1 MYFADKLDT
10 NIENCFF
17 FADKNETENGIDIDR
32 CEDNNL
38 LRN

>member
-17 FADKNETENGIDIDR
+17 ADKYETENGIDIDR